1 MAVYSGCGDWKTAS
15 SSHDSINGTWRVTRV
30 IPLDTYSPEAD
41 KEENDTCAYTH
52 ILINDTSFVVRD
64 HSGNM
69 TFDVKDSGYS
79 ARNTYSGCM
88 CSMRRGFGYR
98 YKGLA
103 SYKVDSA
110 MGEDDRCLG
119 AIYRMSKTET
129 ALVYRSNYG
138 YDNCGDQDSIDFY
151 LISPNLIIHDCGRL
165 IILQSDTPTSH
176 RF

>member
-79 ARNTYSGCM
+79 EINTYSGCM